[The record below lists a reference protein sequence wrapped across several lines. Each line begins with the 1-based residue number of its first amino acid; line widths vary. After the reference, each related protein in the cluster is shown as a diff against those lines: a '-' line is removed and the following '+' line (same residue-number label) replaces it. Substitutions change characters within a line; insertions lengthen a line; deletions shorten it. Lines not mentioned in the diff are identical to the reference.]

1 MPQPVLGKRVR
12 HHRRQAG
19 LTLDALSEAVG
30 RPASY
35 LSQLENGLNDPRASL
50 IEQLAEALGCG
61 QEDLTDPTPPT
72 RRDELEI
79 AVEQHQR
86 ESRYEELGLPWLK
99 ATARTPDEVLE
110 HLNALYE
117 ALAAAEEAAAVR
129 PGDDQRMAN
138 NQLRDE
144 MRARNNYFPE
154 IEAEAQRV
162 LDAVGYAGG
171 PMSDR
176 ILTDLVGHYGFTVER
191 IQDLPDSTRSITDQ
205 RARKIYIPQ
214 RNQMTTRSARSV
226 VLQTLGHFVL
236 GHRDSDEFG
245 DYVRQRVEANY
256 FAGAVLCPEKH
267 AVRFLADA
275 YEREDLSV
283 EDFREVFYISYE
295 MAAHRLT
302 NLATEHFGLTLHF
315 LRSDQE
321 GVIWK
326 AYNNDDLP
334 LPADVDG
341 TVEGQRLCRM
351 WGTRQAFGSDTA
363 FDLYY
368 QWTETPSGDFWCVTY
383 IEPDRSPPHAVTVG
397 TDAEQAHFFRGSDT
411 PNRLVSRCPNPS
423 CCREPS
429 KAASQ
434 RWRGAAWPSAK
445 DRSHVTS
452 GLPAERPT
460 FSKFPGVDMV
470 EVFDFLE
477 RHSR

>member
-12 HHRRQAG
+12 YHRRQAG
-19 LTLDALSEAVG
+19 LTLDVLSAAVG

-50 IEQLAEALGCG
+50 IESLAEALGCR
-61 QEDLTDPTPPT
+61 QEDLTDPAPPT

-79 AVEQHQR
+79 AVEQQQR
-86 ESRYEELGLPWLK
+86 DPRYEELNLPYLK
-99 ATARTPDEVLE
+99 PTARTPDEVLE
-110 HLNALYE
+110 HLTSLYR
-117 ALAAAEEAAAVR
+117 AVVAAEEAAAVR
-129 PGDDQRMAN
+129 PGDDQRQAN
-138 NQLRDE
+138 NQLRQE
-144 MRARNNYFPE
+144 MRDRNNYFRD

-162 LDAVGYAGG
+162 LEAVGYDGG
-171 PMSDR
+171 PMSER
-176 ILTDLVGHYGFTVER
+176 TMTDLVAHYGFTVER

-214 RNQMTTRSARSV
+214 RNKLTTRAARSV

-236 GHRDSDEFG
+236 GHRDSDDFA
-245 DYVRQRVEANY
+245 DYVRQRVESNY
-256 FAGAVLCPEKH
+256 FAGAVLAPEKY
-267 AVRFLADA
+267 AVRFLKAA
-275 YEREDLSV
+275 YDREDLSV

-315 LRSDQE
+315 IRSDQE
-321 GVIWK
+321 GVVWK
-326 AYNNDDLP
+326 AYQNDDVP
-334 LPADVDG
+334 LPADTDG

-351 WGTRQAFGSDTA
+351 WGTRQAFGSSSA

-368 QWTETPSGDFWCVTY
+368 QWTETPTGDFWCVTY

-397 TDAEQAHFFRGSDT
+397 TDAGQARYFRGSDT
-411 PNRLVSRCPNPS
+411 ANRLVSRCPNPS
-423 CCREPS
+423 CCREPGRS
-429 KAASQ
+429 QGQ

-445 DRSHVTS
+445 DRSHVLS

-470 EVFDFLE
+470 EVYDFLD
-477 RHSR
+477 RHSH

>member
-12 HHRRQAG
+12 YHRRKAG
-19 LTLDALSEAVG
+19 LTLDALSAAVG

-50 IEQLAEALGCG
+50 VESLAEALGCA
-61 QEDLTDPTPPT
+61 QEDLTDPTAPT

-86 ESRYEELGLPWLK
+86 EQRYEELGLPWFK
-99 ATARTPDEVLE
+99 PTTRTPDEVLE
-110 HLNALYE
+110 HLNALYNS
-117 ALAAAEEAAAVR
+117 LRAADEAAAIR
-129 PGDDQRMAN
+129 PGDDQRLAN
-138 NQLRDE
+138 NQLRAE
-144 MRARNNYFPE
+144 MRDRNNYFPD

-162 LDAVGYAGG
+162 LEAVGYDGG
-171 PMSDR
+171 PMSER
-176 ILTDLVGHYGFTVER
+176 VFTDVVGHYGFTVER

-214 RNQMTTRSARSV
+214 RNRTTTRASRSV

-256 FAGAVLCPEKH
+256 FAGAVLAPEKH
-267 AVRFLADA
+267 AVRFLKTA
-275 YEREDLSV
+275 YDREDLSV

-295 MAAHRLT
+295 MGAHRLT
-302 NLATEHFGLTLHF
+302 NLATEHLGLTLHF
-315 LRSDQE
+315 IRSDQE

-326 AYNNDDLP
+326 AYHNYDLP
-334 LPADVDG
+334 LPADADG
-341 TVEGQRLCRM
+341 TVEGQRLCKM
-351 WGTRQAFGSDTA
+351 WGTRQAFGSA
-363 FDLYY
+363 HAYDLYY
-368 QWTETPSGDFWCVTY
+368 QWTETPTGDFWCVTY

-397 TDAEQAHFFRGSDT
+397 TDAAQAKYFRGSET
-411 PNRLVSRCPNPS
+411 TNRLVSRCPNPS
-423 CCREPS
+423 CCREPGTS
-429 KAASQ
+429 QSQ
-434 RWRGAAWPSAK
+434 RWRGAAWPSAT
-445 DRSHVTS
+445 DRSHVLS
-452 GLPAERPT
+452 GLPAERPE

-470 EVFDFLE
+470 EVFDFLD